1 LRLKVTRRRILKRGF
16 YEGSPA
22 AYPDRR
28 MTAAGFP
35 RSLVAALAAA
45 LLLIGCGS
53 SGSSSAGGPA
63 PRSATLVLDFTPN
76 AVHAGIYEALA
87 RHDDLHAGVRLHI
100 VIPSASTDS
109 IKLLETGRANFAI
122 LDIHDLAIARER
134 GQDIVGVMAIVQRP
148 LAAVIAAPSIA
159 NPRGLDG
166 HLVGVTG
173 VPSDTA
179 VLHSIVAG
187 AGGAPGRV
195 RTITIGYNA
204 VADLLAG
211 RVSAAT
217 AFWNDEGVTLRQ
229 HDPHFHIFRVDQ
241 YGAPAYP
248 ELVLCA
254 TAASLRADPGLAR
267 AVVNALTDGYRQV
280 LADPEAG
287 ARALE
292 SQVPALDG
300 PLVRTELH
308 GLLSAFDQPGG
319 RVGALEPARLRAWA
333 RWEQR
338 FGIVSRRPDVAAA
351 FTQRFAPAG

>member
-1 LRLKVTRRRILKRGF
+1 MRLTR
-16 YEGSPA
+16 
-22 AYPDRR
+22 
-28 MTAAGFP
+28 
-35 RSLVAALAAA
+35 LVSWLVALSAAALA
-45 LLLIGCGS
+45 LTGCGS
-53 SGSSSAGGPA
+53 TASSSSAARAVPN
-63 PRSATLVLDFTPN
+63 ATLVLDFTPN

-87 RHDDLHAGVRLHI
+87 RHDDLRAGVRLHI
-100 VIPSASTDS
+100 VVPSASTDS
-109 IKLLETGRANFAI
+109 IKLLETGRVNFAI

-134 GQDIVGVMAIVQRP
+134 GEDIVGVMAIVQRP

-159 NPRGLDG
+159 SPRDLAG

-173 VPSDTA
+173 GPSDTA

-187 AGGAPGRV
+187 AGGSPSRV

-217 AFWNDEGVTLRQ
+217 SFWNDEGVTLRQ
-229 HDPHFHIFRVDQ
+229 HNPNFHIFRVDQ
-241 YGAPAYP
+241 YGAPSYP
-248 ELVLCA
+248 ELVVCA

-267 AVVNALTDGYRQV
+267 AVVGALTTGYRQV
-280 LADPEAG
+280 LADPQAG

-292 SQVPALDG
+292 TQVPGLDAQ
-300 PLVRTELH
+300 LVSTELH
-308 GLLSAFDQPGG
+308 GLLPAFDQPGG
-319 RVGALEPARLRAWA
+319 RVGVLDPRRLEAWA